1 VLVVR
6 LTYGPTEGR
15 YSLPGGWQDVGEQIN
30 TAAIREVREE
40 TQVQARRIGLTGMRT
55 RTESD
60 SQPQRSI
67 VDLMWLLEHEQ
78 GEPQP
83 DEQEADDA
91 RFMPFDEALR
101 RDDVEDIVKY
111 LVQRL
116 QTGTLAPQCHV
127 GQNADGSP
135 VSTPEEWKLFV

>member
-6 LTYGPTEGR
+6 LTYGPTQGR
-15 YSLPGGWQDVGEQIN
+15 YSLPGGWQDVGEQID

-40 TQVQARRIGLTGMRT
+40 TQVQARCVGLIGMRT
-55 RTESD
+55 RTESE
-60 SQPQRSI
+60 PRHSI

-78 GEPQP
+78 GEPRP

-101 RDDVEDIVKY
+101 RDDDEDIVKY
-111 LVQRL
+111 LIQRL
-116 QTGTLAPQCHV
+116 QAGTLAPQCHV
-127 GQNADGSP
+127 GQSVDGSS
-135 VSTPEEWKLFV
+135 VSKPEEWKLFV